1 MSPVRVIIAVVLI
14 SIGVFFSIV
23 SVLGTFRFKFVL
35 NRMHS
40 AAMGDTL
47 ALLFVLAGLAVISG
61 LTFTTLKLA
70 VIIVFFWIASPV
82 SAHLISNMIVTVD
95 RKKVDRMCELI
106 EADNKNENKREQEK
120 ETK

>member
-1 MSPVRVIIAVVLI
+1 MSPVRVVIAIVFI

-47 ALLFVLAGLAVISG
+47 ALLFVLLGLIVISG
-61 LTFTTLKLA
+61 LTFTSLKLA
-70 VIIVFFWIASPV
+70 VIIIFFWIASPV
-82 SAHLISNMIVTVD
+82 SSHLISNMIVTVD
-95 RKKVDRMCELI
+95 HKKVEDMCELI
-106 EADNKNENKREQEK
+106 EADNISKENKKNRRK
-120 ETK
+120 N

>member
-1 MSPVRVIIAVVLI
+1 MSPVRVVIAIVFI

-47 ALLFVLAGLAVISG
+47 ALLFVLLGLIVI
-61 LTFTTLKLA
+61 TQKKYNLA
-70 VIIVFFWIASPV
+70 TILREVARNEEVIEGIKI
-82 SAHLISNMIVTVD
+82 
-95 RKKVDRMCELI
+95 RYK
-106 EADNKNENKREQEK
+106 DNKIK
-120 ETK
+120 EL